1 MKMAENNSEPALRV
15 LMVSQRMLPYVAGAE
30 LKALGLARALL
41 SLGADARIITTRF
54 ASGLKSTETMRG
66 VRVRRLPVLRESRAT
81 NMSQFF
87 AMAAYVAARG
97 RSFDIAHA
105 HCLSASS
112 LGAIMG
118 AKLIG
123 LPIIVEPS
131 LGGAD
136 GELRK
141 LIESPYALMLLSVLS
156 EADHFA
162 VNDSAVADEMAAQAI
177 RRDRITLVNNG
188 VDLDEFYPA
197 SFEQKREARL
207 RLSLQE
213 GPVALFA
220 GQLIER
226 KGVGQLLAAW
236 RELVAEMPEATLVF
250 AGDGAQAEAVR
261 REAAR
266 HGSRILYIG
275 VRDDMAN
282 VMRAADTLALPS
294 RNESFGNV
302 VIEAM
307 ASGLAVVVGPTG
319 IALREPIEGGAGRV
333 VDPDSAADIC
343 SALRDILGSP
353 DRGAA
358 RGRNARRIAEH
369 YDFRKVA
376 GEYLAL
382 YKSVIKDKRI

>member
-1 MKMAENNSEPALRV
+1 MTENNSEPALRV
-15 LMVSQRMLPYVAGAE
+15 LMVSQRMLPYMAGAE
-30 LKALGLARALL
+30 LKALGLARAII
-41 SLGADARIITTRF
+41 SLGANARIVTTRF
-54 ASGLKSTETMRG
+54 ARGLKSLETVRG
-66 VRVRRLPVLRESRAT
+66 VSVRRLPVLRESAAT
-81 NMSQFF
+81 HISQFL

-112 LGAIMG
+112 LGAIIG
-118 AKLIG
+118 AKLAG

-141 LIESPYALMLLSVLS
+141 LIESPYALMLLSALS

-162 VNDSAVADEMAAQAI
+162 ANDRAVADELIAQGI
-177 RRDRITLVNNG
+177 RRDRITLVSNG
-188 VDLDEFYPA
+188 VDLNEFYPA
-197 SFEQKREARL
+197 SNEQKREARL
-207 RLSLQE
+207 RLSLPE

-236 RELVAEMPEATLVF
+236 RELITELPDATLVF

-266 HGSRILYIG
+266 LGSRVLYIG
-275 VRDDMAN
+275 VRDDIAD

-319 IALREPIEGGAGRV
+319 IALREPIEGAAGRV
-333 VDPDSAADIC
+333 VDPGSAADIC
-343 SALRDILGSP
+343 SALRDILGSS

-358 RGRNARRIAEH
+358 RGLNARRIAEQ

-376 GEYLAL
+376 AEYMEL
-382 YKSVIKDKRI
+382 YKSVVNDKRI

>member
-1 MKMAENNSEPALRV
+1 
-15 LMVSQRMLPYVAGAE
+15 
-30 LKALGLARALL
+30 
-41 SLGADARIITTRF
+41 
-54 ASGLKSTETMRG
+54 
-66 VRVRRLPVLRESRAT
+66 VRRLPVLRESAAT
-81 NMSQFF
+81 HISQFL
-87 AMAAYVAARG
+87 AIAAYVAARG

-112 LGAIMG
+112 LGAIIG
-118 AKLIG
+118 AKLAG

-141 LIESPYALMLLSVLS
+141 LIESPYALMLLSALS

-162 VNDSAVADEMAAQAI
+162 ANDRAVADELIAQGI
-177 RRDRITLVNNG
+177 RRDRITLVSNG
-188 VDLDEFYPA
+188 VDLNEFYPA
-197 SFEQKREARL
+197 SNEQKREARL
-207 RLSLQE
+207 RLSLPE

-236 RELVAEMPEATLVF
+236 RELITELPDATLVF

-266 HGSRILYIG
+266 LGSRVLYIG
-275 VRDDMAN
+275 VRDDIAD

-319 IALREPIEGGAGRV
+319 IALREPIEGAAGRV
-333 VDPDSAADIC
+333 VDPGSAADIC
-343 SALRDILGSP
+343 SALRDILGSS

-358 RGRNARRIAEH
+358 RGLNARRIAEQ

-376 GEYLAL
+376 AEYMEL
-382 YKSVIKDKRI
+382 YKSVVNDKRI

>member
-1 MKMAENNSEPALRV
+1 MTENNSEPALRV
-15 LMVSQRMLPYVAGAE
+15 LMVSQRMLPYMAGAE
-30 LKALGLARALL
+30 LKALGLARAII
-41 SLGADARIITTRF
+41 SLGADARIVTTRF
-54 ASGLKSTETMRG
+54 ARGLKSLETVRG
-66 VRVRRLPVLRESRAT
+66 VRVRRLPVLRESAAT
-81 NMSQFF
+81 HISQFL
-87 AMAAYVAARG
+87 AIAAYVAARG

-112 LGAIMG
+112 LGAIIG
-118 AKLIG
+118 AKLAG

-141 LIESPYALMLLSVLS
+141 LIESPYALMLLSALS

-162 VNDSAVADEMAAQAI
+162 ANDRAVADELIAQGI
-177 RRDRITLVNNG
+177 RRDRITLVSNG
-188 VDLDEFYPA
+188 VDLNEFYPA
-197 SFEQKREARL
+197 SNEQKREARL
-207 RLSLQE
+207 RLSLPE

-236 RELVAEMPEATLVF
+236 RELITELPDATLVF

-266 HGSRILYIG
+266 LGSRVLYIG
-275 VRDDMAN
+275 VRDDIAD

-319 IALREPIEGGAGRV
+319 IALREPIEGAAGRV
-333 VDPDSAADIC
+333 VDPGSAADIC
-343 SALRDILGSP
+343 SALRDILGSS

-358 RGRNARRIAEH
+358 RGLNARRIAEQ

-376 GEYLAL
+376 AEYMEL
-382 YKSVIKDKRI
+382 YKSVVNDKRI

>member
-1 MKMAENNSEPALRV
+1 
-15 LMVSQRMLPYVAGAE
+15 
-30 LKALGLARALL
+30 
-41 SLGADARIITTRF
+41 
-54 ASGLKSTETMRG
+54 
-66 VRVRRLPVLRESRAT
+66 
-81 NMSQFF
+81 
-87 AMAAYVAARG
+87 MAAYVAARG

-112 LGAIMG
+112 LGAIIG
-118 AKLIG
+118 AKLAG

-141 LIESPYALMLLSVLS
+141 LIESPYALMLLSALS

-162 VNDSAVADEMAAQAI
+162 ANDRAVADELIAQGI
-177 RRDRITLVNNG
+177 RRDRITLVSNG
-188 VDLDEFYPA
+188 VDLNEFYPA
-197 SFEQKREARL
+197 SNEQKREARL
-207 RLSLQE
+207 RLSLPE

-236 RELVAEMPEATLVF
+236 RELITELPDATLVF

-266 HGSRILYIG
+266 LGSRVLYIG
-275 VRDDMAN
+275 VRDDIAD

-307 ASGLAVVVGPTG
+307 ASGLAVVIGPTG
-319 IALREPIEGGAGRV
+319 IALREPIEGAAGRV
-333 VDPDSAADIC
+333 VDPGSAADIC
-343 SALRDILGSP
+343 SALRDILGSS

-358 RGRNARRIAEH
+358 RGLNARRIAEQ

-376 GEYLAL
+376 AEYMEL
-382 YKSVIKDKRI
+382 YKSVVNDKRI